1 MQSHYSL
8 ILLLWMLATAVLATE
23 AETPVRVGIAT
34 IPTSPYSIILQKMG
48 TGDGTIEYTVD
59 TGTKDYNP
67 LIILTASP
75 AHTSKFIRWEG
86 NVHSSEC
93 YSSST
98 VIRVTLNAIKTCTA
112 VFELIP
118 ELFNLSGTV
127 QDEQQHGIANVII
140 STQTGLTATTDA
152 EGNYSLTQLPAGA
165 YILTATKSGF
175 SFQPNPLNF
184 TLTETAAAP
193 AIQAT
198 EIFSDNLPRF
208 TSLVVT
214 KAMIG
219 EKYQYNIT
227 TMDPNPSETV
237 KISVL
242 EKPTWLTLTATGA
255 GTATLSGYPPNTPD
269 TYFINLQVENTQGKK
284 TTQSYVLLSQF
295 RDNAPPIFTST
306 PSTQLT
312 ENTDYQY
319 QIAATDPENLAVT
332 LSVVTKPTWLN
343 FQITGNG
350 QANLSGTP
358 QASDL
363 GTHHVSLQAQAAT
376 GEYSLQTFDITVI
389 AATYTLTINKIGN
402 GTVSSHPTGIQ
413 CGNTCQYRFPN
424 TTIQLT
430 ATPDSGFTFNGFS
443 EPCAETMV
451 LDRDLN
457 CTVTFTQSPT
467 PPPPTSENP
476 CLNLQ
481 NVTESCDAENK
492 TLGDVVI
499 QSTGSMSHGIFTS
512 KINNQGWVGNSTLLR
527 TATLQGGTVTGY
539 ITNLGRMNDFEFR
552 GEELYGGSL
561 GGQITVTQGTLRD
574 VTLVAN
580 SYVQGGRVSG
590 EIIGDASA
598 PALLENVTVAA
609 GSHLVDVILGKN
621 VVLEANVTVE
631 TSPKLPILMDN
642 FGVEWAV
649 SIDNRGVRS
658 RPATKFSGGVAT
670 TTNDYYKINAVQSNQ
685 SFQVRANIDVA
696 EEDVGKLADILL
708 VLGFEPPDNYGVFD
722 GGVDTIYTTVDA
734 SNNRLPIDL
743 YAPAPTWMNQFSEPF
758 KTQVLLQPRLFFNLW
773 SGTLQRV
780 GQYYLFLGYRLSNG
794 TIVYTPSPLMIQVN

>member
-1 MQSHYSL
+1 MQFRYSL
-8 ILLLWMLATAVLATE
+8 ILLLWMLATTVLATD
-23 AETPVRVGIAT
+23 AETPVRVDIAT
-34 IPTSPYSIILQKMG
+34 VPTSPYSIILQKIG

-67 LIILTASP
+67 LIILTALP
-75 AHTSKFIRWEG
+75 AQTSKFIRWEG
-86 NVHSSEC
+86 NIHSSEC

-112 VFELIP
+112 VFDLIP
-118 ELFNLSGTV
+118 ELFNLTGTV
-127 QDEQQHGIANVII
+127 QDEQQHGIANVVIT
-140 STQTGLTATTDA
+140 TQTGLTATTDA
-152 EGNYSLTQLPAGA
+152 EGNYSLEQLPAGE
-165 YILTATKSGF
+165 YVLTATKSEF
-175 SFQPNPLNF
+175 NFDPNPLNI
-184 TLTETAAAP
+184 TLTETAIAP
-193 AIQAT
+193 TIQAT

-208 TSLVVT
+208 TSVVVT
-214 KAMIG
+214 KAIIG
-219 EKYQYNIT
+219 ERYQYNIT

-269 TYFINLQVENTQGKK
+269 TYFIDLQVENSQGKK

-295 RDNAPPIFTST
+295 RDNAPPIFSST

-319 QIAATDPENLAVT
+319 QVVATDPENLAVT

-358 QASDL
+358 QAGDL
-363 GTHHVSLQAQAAT
+363 GSHQISLQAQAAT
-376 GEYSLQTFDITVI
+376 GEYSLQTFEITVI
-389 AATYTLTINKIGN
+389 AASYTLTLHKIGN
-402 GTVSSHPTGIQ
+402 GIVSSTPAGIL
-413 CGNTCQYRFPN
+413 CGNTCQYHFPN

-430 ATPDSGFTFNGFS
+430 ATPDTGFTFDGFS
-443 EPCAETMV
+443 EFCAETIV
-451 LDRDLN
+451 LDHDLN
-457 CTVTFTQSPT
+457 CTVTFTQATT
-467 PPPPTSENP
+467 PPPPPTENL

-492 TLGDVVI
+492 TLGDVTI
-499 QSTGSMSHGIFTS
+499 QSSGSMSHGIFTS
-512 KINNQGWVGNSTLLR
+512 KINNQGWIGNSTLLR
-527 TATLQGGTVTGY
+527 TATLQGGIATGY

-574 VTLVAN
+574 VSLVAN
-580 SYVQGGRVSG
+580 SYVQGGRLSG
-590 EIIGDASA
+590 EIIGDAAA

-631 TSPKLPILMDN
+631 TSPKLPILMDD
-642 FGVEWAV
+642 FGMEWAV

-658 RPATKFSGGVAT
+658 RPATKFSGGIAT
-670 TTNDYYKINAVQSNQ
+670 TANNYYKVNAVQNNQ

-696 EEDVGKLADILL
+696 EDDVGKLADILL

-722 GGVDTIYTTVDA
+722 GGVDTIYTTIDA

-743 YAPAPTWMNQFSEPF
+743 YAPATTWMNQFGVPF
-758 KTQVLLQPRLFFNLW
+758 KIQMLLQPRLFFNLW
-773 SGTLQRV
+773 AGTLQRA
-780 GQYYLFLGYRLSNG
+780 GQYYFFLGYRLPNG
-794 TIVYTPSPLMIQVN
+794 TIVYTPSPLIIQVN